1 MVFHPTSLILDAI
14 SVIMDLRV
22 INNQEQS
29 VYLFHDCLC
38 TYISCNLHLL
48 STTLE
53 KESSK
58 NSCSCDFVPKLLIRE
73 ESLQVSGSLARLFST
88 RMRFLVSLL
97 CALLAVQNIKAF
109 GPLKHQNIA
118 KRSAQSE
125 LRTSFKWASAI
136 LITSVLAFGPI
147 DTAIAADAKKP
158 LLTYK
163 SGKSPTAA
171 NPNDPK
177 QGTKKEPSFLRCV
190 SNCKSDCQ
198 KPGEGLAKNDC
209 VSDCQDQCCASY
221 EQCSFKIKS
230 SAGNS
235 I

>member
-1 MVFHPTSLILDAI
+1 
-14 SVIMDLRV
+14 
-22 INNQEQS
+22 
-29 VYLFHDCLC
+29 
-38 TYISCNLHLL
+38 
-48 STTLE
+48 
-53 KESSK
+53 
-58 NSCSCDFVPKLLIRE
+58 
-73 ESLQVSGSLARLFST
+73 
-88 RMRFLVSLL
+88 MRFLVSLL
-97 CALLAVQNIKAF
+97 CAILTVQNTTAF
-109 GPLKHQNIA
+109 GQPKYQNIA
-118 KRSAQSE
+118 SSSAQTH
-125 LRTSFKWASAI
+125 LRAGFKWASAI

-177 QGTKKEPSFLRCV
+177 LGTKKEPSFLRCV

-209 VSDCQDQCCASY
+209 VSDCQDQCCSSY